1 MNAPR
6 ITCKNFEGVVDRAVL
21 HQSGVARVLSL
32 VGSREAVR
40 AIWARTVQ
48 GEQALISDAG
58 EYQRVFV
65 RDASMRQQRLPCG
78 SVHLLITAKRVTDG
92 LTLIARDDAE
102 LEERVWA
109 AVQRHCATPLHA
121 SWKAFALSQ
130 VKTSSLHTF
139 GEIRGCDLGSLE
151 GLGSSVRDAVKEGML
166 CA

>member
-6 ITCKNFEGVVDRAVL
+6 IICKNFEGVVDRALV
-21 HQSGVARVLSL
+21 HQGGMVRVLSI

-48 GEQALISDAG
+48 GEQALISNHG

-65 RDASMRQQRLPCG
+65 RDSSMRQQRLPCG
-78 SVHLLITAKRVTDG
+78 SVHLLITAKRVMDG

-102 LEERVWA
+102 LEDRVWA
-109 AVQRHCATPLHA
+109 AVQRHCATPLHP
-121 SWKAFALSQ
+121 SWQKFVLQQ
-130 VKTSSLHTF
+130 VKTSSLRVV
-139 GEIRGCDLGSLE
+139 GAIRGCDLGSLE
-151 GLGSSVRDAVKEGML
+151 QLGASVRDAVKEGVL